1 VALAGVVAA
10 VALGCSLDVHRSVT
24 LQLSAAGNCVR
35 TSLSC
40 GGEIGVFVVDATPDA
55 ATDQVIESRCVPF
68 AADTAMTLDKL
79 PSVLEALDPPLGQL
93 APGRS
98 VVLEVAIYS
107 PVSGKGC
114 PRYAPNAPG
123 NPAVP
128 SYFGR
133 SATAVIGA
141 AASVNVSLSCLPTTC
156 LPCTKL
162 ASPTGTDPDGGAPDG
177 PFRTVTKLV
186 ASLTAGQTGCLQD
199 GTYVENVS
207 FVKGGSTT
215 SPITLAAAPGAH
227 PILRGV
233 LTVPD
238 ATDNIAIVNLTL
250 DGDGATSKSASPLIR
265 GDRVALRGNDITNAG
280 FECVTLGDPMY
291 GPAKLTVVE
300 GNRIH
305 GCKTGVVARYA
316 ESGTVAHNFIF
327 DNTGDGVS
335 FFPNGD
341 SFVVEHNVIDGNGSG
356 VLFGSDGKTVSIN
369 DAVRLNVVS
378 SSTVGFDIYGSFPGV
393 LGTGNSATQNC
404 LWMGAKGEVAPTKGF
419 SAKDNLVVD
428 PLYLDRAAKDFRLA
442 PTSPCKAYG
451 PLR

>member
-1 VALAGVVAA
+1 VGVVVALA
-10 VALGCSLDVHRSVT
+10 LGCNLEGHRTLT

-35 TSLSC
+35 TSISC
-40 GGEIGVFVVDATPDA
+40 GGEIGVFVIDMTPDA

-68 AADTAMTLDKL
+68 AADAMMTLDKL
-79 PSVLEALDPPLGQL
+79 PSVLETLDPPLAQL

-98 VVLEVAIYS
+98 IALEVAVYS
-107 PVSGKGC
+107 PASGKHC

-123 NPAVP
+123 NLAVP

-133 SATAVIGA
+133 SGTSVVGA
-141 AASVNVSLSCLPTTC
+141 AAAVNVSLSCLPTTC

-162 ASPTGTDPDGGAPDG
+162 ASPTGTDPVDAGAPDG
-177 PFRTVTKLV
+177 PFRTVAKLV

-199 GTYVENVS
+199 GTYVENVT
-207 FVKGGSTT
+207 FAKGGGTT
-215 SPITLAAAPGAH
+215 NPITLTAAPGAH
-227 PILRGV
+227 PLLRGV

-238 ATDNIAIVNLTL
+238 TTDNIAIVNLAL
-250 DGDGATSKSASPLIR
+250 DGDGAVSKSASPLVR
-265 GDRVALRGNDITNAG
+265 GDRVALRGNDITNVG
-280 FECVTLGDPMY
+280 LDCLTLGDPTF
-291 GPAKLTVVE
+291 GPAKLTIVE

-305 GCKTGVVARYA
+305 GCKGGVVARSA

-335 FFPNGD
+335 FSPNGD
-341 SFVVEHNVIDGNGSG
+341 SFTVEHNVIDGNGGG

-369 DAVRLNVVS
+369 DAVRLNIIS
-378 SSTVGFDIYGSFPGV
+378 SSTGGFNVYASFPGP
-393 LGTGNSATQNC
+393 LGTGNSANQNC
-404 LWMGAKGEVAPTKGF
+404 LWMGAKGDVAPTKGF
-419 SAKDNLVVD
+419 SAKDNLVFD
-428 PLYLDRAAKDFRLA
+428 PLYADRAAKDFRLM